1 MAYRE
6 VTTVETKEVLRQWLA
21 GARHKR
27 IAARLGLDVKTVRRY
42 VRAAQALGLSREGGE
57 ATLTEELEATLLA
70 SLHAQ
75 SGRPRGEAW
84 ERCEAHRDRI
94 AQWLAQGLR
103 LSKLRKLLLRHG
115 VQVPY
120 ATLHRFAVIELGFG
134 RRAATVPI
142 IDCAPGTELQVD
154 TGWMGSLQPDI
165 FGKRR
170 RFRAWIFTAVYSR
183 HRFVWPCL
191 HETTA
196 SAIEAC
202 EQAWQHFGGVFRVL
216 LPDNTKAIVTQAD
229 PLDAHINETFLEYA
243 QARGFVV
250 DPARARHAR
259 DKGRVERAVPTVRD
273 DCFAGETLHTIDEG
287 RSLAARWC
295 RQEYGLRRHTRTQRL
310 PLECFE
316 AEEQSH
322 LLPAPTLPYEVPYWC
337 DPKVGRDHLA
347 QVAKAL
353 YSLPTRYI
361 GKRLRARADRVLV
374 RFYDQGTLI
383 KTHPRKPP
391 GDRSIDPNDF
401 PAYKSAYAM
410 RDIAFLE
417 RQAFQHG
424 DAIGRFAHRLLEG
437 PLPWTRMRRVYALF
451 GLVRRYGATRVDE
464 TCCVALEAQM
474 YDVRRLDRMLQ
485 AAIVASPSTPS
496 TPPTA
501 VPPARHLRPAS
512 QYALPLG
519 HAGALIRRT
528 SP

>member
-6 VTTVETKEVLRQWLA
+6 VTTVETKEVLRQWVG

-27 IAARLGLDVKTVRRY
+27 IAARLGMDVKTVRRY
-42 VRAAQALGLSREGGE
+42 VRAAQALGLTRDASE
-57 ATLTEELEATLLA
+57 AALTEKFEIELLA

-75 SGRPRGEAW
+75 PGRPRGEAW

-94 AQWLAQGLR
+94 AQWLTQGLR

-115 VQVPY
+115 VSVPY
-120 ATLHRFAVIELGFG
+120 ATLHRFAVAELGFG

-142 IDCAPGTELQVD
+142 ADCAPGTELQVD
-154 TGWMGSLQPDI
+154 TGWMGSLEPDV

-202 EQAWQHFGGVFRVL
+202 EQAWQFFGGVFQVL

-229 PLDAHINETFLEYA
+229 PLDARINETFLEYA
-243 QARGFVV
+243 QARGFVI
-250 DPARARHAR
+250 DPARVRHAR
-259 DKGRVERAVPTVRD
+259 DKGRVERAVPNVRD
-273 DCFAGETLHTIDEG
+273 DCFAGETLQTIAEA
-287 RSLAARWC
+287 RELAERWC
-295 RQEYGLRRHTRTQRL
+295 RQYGLRRHTRTQRL

-316 AEEQSH
+316 AEEKPH

-374 RFYDQGTLI
+374 RFYDQGTLV

-391 GDRSIDPNDF
+391 GGRSIDANDF

-424 DAIGRFAHRLLEG
+424 QSIGRFAHRLLEG
-437 PLPWTRMRRVYALF
+437 PLPWTRMRRVYALL
-451 GLVRRYGATRVDE
+451 GLVRRYGAARVEE
-464 TCCVALEAQM
+464 TCSVALDAQM
-474 YDVRRLDRMLQ
+474 YDVRRLERMLQ
-485 AAIVASPSTPS
+485 TATAPLTTPPST
-496 TPPTA
+496 TA

-519 HAGALIRRT
+519 TRGH
-528 SP
+528 

>member
-6 VTTVETKEVLRQWLA
+6 VTTVEAKEVLRQWL
-21 GARHKR
+21 GGTRHKR
-27 IAARLGLDVKTVRRY
+27 IAARLGMDVKTVRRY
-42 VRAAQALGLSREGGE
+42 VRAAQALGLTRTSGE
-57 ATLTEELEATLLA
+57 AALTEELLTAWLS
-70 SLHAQ
+70 SLRTQ
-75 SGRPRGEAW
+75 PGRPRGDAW

-120 ATLHRFAVIELGFG
+120 ATLHRFAVAELGFG
-134 RRAATVPI
+134 RCAATVPVA
-142 IDCAPGTELQVD
+142 DCAPGEELQVD
-154 TGWMGSLQPDI
+154 TGWMGSLEPDL
-165 FGKRR
+165 FGRRR

-183 HRFVWPCL
+183 HRFAWPCF

-202 EQAWQHFGGVFRVL
+202 EQAWQFFGGIFRVL
-216 LPDNTKAIVTQAD
+216 LPDNTKVIVTRAD

-259 DKGRVERAVPTVRD
+259 DKGRVERAVPSVRD
-273 DCFAGETLHTIDEG
+273 DCFAGEKLQTIAEA
-287 RSLAARWC
+287 RELAERWC

-316 AEEQSH
+316 AEEQPH
-322 LLPAPTLPYEVPYWC
+322 LLPAPALPYEVPYWC

-353 YSLPTRYI
+353 YSLPTRFI

-374 RFYDQGTLI
+374 RFYDQGALV
-383 KTHPRKPP
+383 KTHPRQSA
-391 GDRSIDPNDF
+391 GGRSIDPNDF

-424 DAIGRFAHRLLEG
+424 EAIGRLAHQLLEG

-451 GLVRRYGATRVDE
+451 GLVRRYGEARVE
-464 TCCVALEAQM
+464 QTCSVAIEAQM

-485 AAIVASPSTPS
+485 AASAAPATSP
-496 TPPTA
+496 PPIA

-519 HAGALIRRT
+519 TRDH
-528 SP
+528 

>member
-6 VTTVETKEVLRQWLA
+6 VTTVETKEVLRQWLGGA
-21 GARHKR
+21 GYKR
-27 IAARLGLDVKTVRRY
+27 IAVRLGLDVKTVRRY
-42 VRAAQALGLSREGGE
+42 VRAAQALGLTRASGE
-57 ATLTEELEATLLA
+57 TALTEEMLATLLA
-70 SLHAQ
+70 SLRTQ
-75 SGRPRGEAW
+75 PGRPRGEVW
-84 ERCEAHRDRI
+84 ELCEAHRDRI

-115 VQVPY
+115 VHVPY
-120 ATLHRFAVIELGFG
+120 ATLHRFAVAELGFG
-134 RRAATVPI
+134 RSAATVPI
-142 IDCAPGTELQVD
+142 ADCAPGEELQVD
-154 TGWMGSLQPDI
+154 TGWMSHLEPDV

-202 EQAWQHFGGVFRVL
+202 EQAWQFFGGVFRVL
-216 LPDNTKAIVTQAD
+216 LPDNTTAIVTRAD
-229 PLDAHINETFLEYA
+229 PLDARLNQTFLEYA

-259 DKGRVERAVPTVRD
+259 DKGRVERAVPSVRD
-273 DCFAGETLHTIDEG
+273 DCFAGETLHTIAEA
-287 RSLAARWC
+287 RELAQRWC
-295 RQEYGLRRHTRTQRL
+295 RQEYGRRRHTRTQRL

-316 AEEQSH
+316 AEEKSH
-322 LLPAPTLPYEVPYWC
+322 LLPPPALPYEVPYWC

-353 YSLPTRYI
+353 YSLPTRFI

-374 RFYDQGTLI
+374 RFYDQGTLV
-383 KTHPRKPP
+383 KTHPRHSA
-391 GDRSIDPNDF
+391 GGRSIDPNDF
-401 PAYKSAYAM
+401 PAHKSAYAM

-424 DAIGRFAHRLLEG
+424 DAIGRFAHQLLEG

-451 GLVRRYGATRVDE
+451 GLVRRYGEARVEE
-464 TCCVALEAQM
+464 TCSVALNAQM
-474 YDVRRLDRMLQ
+474 YDVRRLERMLQ
-485 AAIVASPSTPS
+485 AATAAPT
-496 TPPTA
+496 TPPASTT
-501 VPPARHLRPAS
+501 VLPARHLRPAS
-512 QYALPLG
+512 QYALPLSTRE
-519 HAGALIRRT
+519 H
-528 SP
+528 

>member
-6 VTTVETKEVLRQWLA
+6 VTTVETKEVLRQWLGGA
-21 GARHKR
+21 GHKR
-27 IAARLGLDVKTVRRY
+27 IAARVGLDVKTVRRY
-42 VRAAQALGLSREGGE
+42 VHAAQALGLTRASGE
-57 ATLTEELEATLLA
+57 AALTEELLTTLFA
-70 SLHAQ
+70 SLRTPP
-75 SGRPRGEAW
+75 GRPRGDAW
-84 ERCEAHRDRI
+84 ERCQAHRDRI
-94 AQWLAQGLR
+94 AQWLTQGLR

-115 VQVPY
+115 VSVPY
-120 ATLHRFAVIELGFG
+120 ATLHRFAVAELGFG
-134 RRAATVPI
+134 RSAATVPVA
-142 IDCAPGTELQVD
+142 DGAPGEELQVD
-154 TGWMGSLQPDI
+154 TGWMGYLEPDV

-202 EQAWQHFGGVFRVL
+202 EHAWQFFGGVFRVL
-216 LPDNTKAIVTQAD
+216 LPDNTKTIVTLAD
-229 PLDAHINETFLEYA
+229 PLDARINETFLEYA

-250 DPARARHAR
+250 DPARVRHAR
-259 DKGRVERAVPTVRD
+259 DKGRVERAVPNVRD
-273 DCFAGETLHTIDEG
+273 DCFAGETLQTIVEA
-287 RSLAARWC
+287 RELAERWC
-295 RQEYGLRRHTRTQRL
+295 QQYGLRRHTRTQRL

-316 AEEQSH
+316 AEEKPR
-322 LLPAPTLPYEVPYWC
+322 LLLAPTLPYEVPYWC

-353 YSLPTRYI
+353 YSLPTRFI
-361 GKRLRARADRVLV
+361 GKRLRARADHALV
-374 RFYDQGTLI
+374 RFYDLGTLV

-391 GDRSIDPNDF
+391 GGRSIDANDF

-424 DAIGRFAHRLLEG
+424 AAIGRFAHQLLEG

-451 GLVRRYGATRVDE
+451 GLVRRYGEARVE
-464 TCCVALEAQM
+464 QTCSIALDANM
-474 YDVRRLDRMLQ
+474 HDVRRLERMLQ
-485 AAIVASPSTPS
+485 TATAPP
-496 TPPTA
+496 TPPPSPAA
-501 VPPARHLRPAS
+501 VSPARHLRPAS

-519 HAGALIRRT
+519 PRGRSSGGLP
-528 SP
+528 S